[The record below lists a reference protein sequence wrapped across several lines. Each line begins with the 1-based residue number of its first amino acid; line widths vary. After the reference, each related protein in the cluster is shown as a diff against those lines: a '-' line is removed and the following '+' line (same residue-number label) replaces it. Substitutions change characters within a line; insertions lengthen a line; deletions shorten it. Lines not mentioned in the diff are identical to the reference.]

1 MFAYRSILR
10 EQARPAVVRESRRA
24 PWLAV
29 SVVCFGAFMGQL
41 DASIVTIT
49 FPAME
54 HDFGVPVAAVQWV
67 SLAYLLGLVAMLAPA
82 GRLGDATGRKLVYTW
97 GFAVFS
103 VASAACGLA
112 SSLGVLVGLRLLQA
126 TGAAMLQANSV
137 ALVTTSAPKARMRF
151 ALGIQAGAQAA
162 GLALGPTLGGLLT
175 ATAGWRAVYWV
186 NVPVGVVAVIAGR
199 YLLPRTRQFS
209 RPGRFDGPGTAL
221 LMTWTTALLL
231 ALSAVSGLSLP
242 PGLAALLAVLA
253 LGSLVAFA
261 RREIRTAHPLIP
273 VWLLRSRPLALGL
286 AGAGCGYL
294 ALFGPLVLIPQVLAR
309 GPGSAARTGLLLS
322 ALPLGFGLA
331 ALLGDLVL
339 PRGWED
345 RRRGLAGA
353 LLACAAMAAAT
364 VIPLTQATVV
374 PLLAVAGAGLGI
386 FVPANNTVIMRSV
399 ADSSA
404 SLVGG
409 LVSMAR
415 GIGTTL
421 GISLMALAWH
431 LGSHSYQAGNPAYS
445 GTEQARPAF
454 GLLAAAAA
462 TAAAI
467 AVATRE
473 KARGQPFGPGEAT
486 RQVESTEGG
495 IAQEQVGQEQI
506 GPELAGLVS
515 RLRRAMRRAA
525 RAADP
530 ALELSVAQLEL
541 LSCIT
546 EHPGIRPSQLA
557 RMLRL
562 APSSVATLLGGLQ
575 SAGYVT
581 RTPGADSAGDRRTV
595 SLDLS
600 ETGTEAV
607 TRWHRVNEDIIQA
620 ALAELPHRERAA
632 LRDAAPALRDLTAS
646 IDAQAD

>member
-10 EQARPAVVRESRRA
+10 EQARPALVRESRLA

-54 HDFGVPVAAVQWV
+54 HDFGVTVAAVQWV

-82 GRLGDATGRKLVYTW
+82 GRLGDAAGRKLVYTY

-103 VASAACGLA
+103 AASAACALA
-112 SSLGVLVGLRLLQA
+112 PSLGALVGLRLLQA
-126 TGAAMLQANSV
+126 VGAAMLQANSV

-151 ALGIQAGAQAA
+151 ALGIQAGAQAI

-209 RPGRFDGPGTAL
+209 RPGRFDGVGTAL
-221 LMTWTTALLL
+221 LVTWTTALLL

-242 PGLAALLAVLA
+242 PGLAVLLAVLA
-253 LGSLVAFA
+253 LAGLVAFA
-261 RREIRTAHPLIP
+261 RREFRTVHPLIP
-273 VWLLRSRPLALGL
+273 LWLLRSRPLAL
-286 AGAGCGYL
+286 
-294 ALFGPLVLIPQVLAR
+294 
-309 GPGSAARTGLLLS
+309 
-322 ALPLGFGLA
+322 
-331 ALLGDLVL
+331 
-339 PRGWED
+339 
-345 RRRGLAGA
+345 GLAGA

-364 VIPLTQATVV
+364 VIPLTPATVV
-374 PLLAVAGAGLGI
+374 PQLALAGAGLGI

-431 LGSHSYQAGNPAYS
+431 LGSHSYQAGNPGYS

-467 AVATRE
+467 AVATRA
-473 KARGQPFGPGEAT
+473 KAR
-486 RQVESTEGG
+486 
-495 IAQEQVGQEQI
+495 
-506 GPELAGLVS
+506 
-515 RLRRAMRRAA
+515 
-525 RAADP
+525 D
-530 ALELSVAQLEL
+530 
-541 LSCIT
+541 
-546 EHPGIRPSQLA
+546 
-557 RMLRL
+557 
-562 APSSVATLLGGLQ
+562 
-575 SAGYVT
+575 
-581 RTPGADSAGDRRTV
+581 
-595 SLDLS
+595 
-600 ETGTEAV
+600 
-607 TRWHRVNEDIIQA
+607 
-620 ALAELPHRERAA
+620 
-632 LRDAAPALRDLTAS
+632 
-646 IDAQAD
+646 

>member
-1 MFAYRSILR
+1 MFAYRSILC

-67 SLAYLLGLVAMLAPA
+67 SLAYLLGLVSMLAPA
-82 GRLGDATGRKLVYTW
+82 GRLGDAAGRKLVYTW

-209 RPGRFDGPGTAL
+209 LPGRFDGPGTAL
-221 LMTWTTALLL
+221 LVTWTTALLL

-374 PLLAVAGAGLGI
+374 PLLAVGGAGLGI

-399 ADSSA
+399 AESSA

-431 LGSHSYQAGNPAYS
+431 LGSHSYQAGNPGYS

-462 TAAAI
+462 TAGAI

-473 KARGQPFGPGEAT
+473 KARGQPIGPG
-486 RQVESTEGG
+486 
-495 IAQEQVGQEQI
+495 
-506 GPELAGLVS
+506 
-515 RLRRAMRRAA
+515 RRPVRCIPRRAA
-525 RAADP
+525 
-530 ALELSVAQLEL
+530 
-541 LSCIT
+541 
-546 EHPGIRPSQLA
+546 
-557 RMLRL
+557 
-562 APSSVATLLGGLQ
+562 
-575 SAGYVT
+575 
-581 RTPGADSAGDRRTV
+581 
-595 SLDLS
+595 
-600 ETGTEAV
+600 
-607 TRWHRVNEDIIQA
+607 
-620 ALAELPHRERAA
+620 
-632 LRDAAPALRDLTAS
+632 
-646 IDAQAD
+646 